1 MKPNEVANYLETE
14 AQKLEAM
21 AKDFRQK
28 ANEIR
33 SVTSDKQQVALPR
46 RVNSGKTDRQDRRL
60 EGWSSHTSIA
70 RWCAAC
76 VAGASF
82 ARCRLENQLVGH
94 FWTVWQFPA
103 VSVVAQFEFII
114 KTASCGQS
122 QEAQ

>member
-60 EGWSSHTSIA
+60 EG
-70 RWCAAC
+70 
-76 VAGASF
+76 
-82 ARCRLENQLVGH
+82 
-94 FWTVWQFPA
+94 
-103 VSVVAQFEFII
+103 
-114 KTASCGQS
+114 
-122 QEAQ
+122 